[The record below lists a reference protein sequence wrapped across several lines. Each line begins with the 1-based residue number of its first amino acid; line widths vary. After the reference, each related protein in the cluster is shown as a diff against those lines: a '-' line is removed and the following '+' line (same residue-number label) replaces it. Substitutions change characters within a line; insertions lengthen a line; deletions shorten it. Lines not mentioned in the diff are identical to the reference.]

1 MESASYLADV
11 LAALKQE
18 WPGNRTVNIVCHGHS
33 VPAGYFQAPNVDSM
47 NAYPH
52 LLHRGLKERFP
63 NAVINVIVT
72 AVGGENSV
80 AGAARFKRDVLRH
93 RPDIVT
99 LDYSLNDRGIGL
111 EEARMA
117 WVSMIEA
124 AQERDIRVVL
134 LTPTADTMADM
145 DDPGDP
151 LNRHADQV
159 RALAE
164 EYGVGLAD
172 SLKEFRAAVA
182 SGADLEDL
190 MSQANHPNRRG
201 HELVVTALLALFQ

>member
-1 MESASYLADV
+1 MKS
-11 LAALKQE
+11 
-18 WPGNRTVNIVCHGHS
+18 R
-33 VPAGYFQAPNVDSM
+33 GYFQTPKVDSL

-72 AVGGENSV
+72 AIGGENSV
-80 AGAARFKRDVLRH
+80 AGAARFKRDVLSH
-93 RPDIVT
+93 RSDIVT

-124 AQERDIRVVL
+124 AQARDVKVVL
-134 LTPTADTMADM
+134 LTPTADTTADM

-151 LNRHADQV
+151 LNRHAEQV

-172 SLKEFRAAVA
+172 SLKAFRAAVA

-201 HELVVTALLALFQ
+201 HELVVAALLALFQ